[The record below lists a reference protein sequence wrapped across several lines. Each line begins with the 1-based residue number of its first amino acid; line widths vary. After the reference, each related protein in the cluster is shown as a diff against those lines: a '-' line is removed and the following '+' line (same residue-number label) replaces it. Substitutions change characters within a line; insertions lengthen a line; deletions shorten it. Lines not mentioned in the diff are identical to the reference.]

1 MARRSADK
9 ETGLTP
15 QQEAFCVALVKH
27 GNATQAYRE
36 AYPAQK
42 MKPDSLAVKA
52 CRLANT
58 DKIRLRVE
66 SLRSNARK
74 RSGITLDDHMRD
86 LKALRNAAAAVK
98 QFGPAITAE
107 MARGKV
113 SGLYTPDDESGD
125 VPAPVKVEISVVD
138 GRRQV

>member
-27 GNATQAYRE
+27 GNATQAFNE

-42 MKPDSLAVKA
+42 LSPNALAVKA

-66 SLRSNARK
+66 SLRAGVRK
-74 RSGITLDDHMRD
+74 RSGITLDEHMRD
-86 LKALRNAAAAVK
+86 LKALRNAAASVK

-138 GRRQV
+138 GRRQA